1 MRRLIRIGTRES
13 QLAIWQATEVK
24 EQLAKQGFSAELV
37 PIKSEGD
44 IDLCTPLYQ
53 MGVQG
58 VFTRSL
64 DAAIL
69 NNKID
74 IAVHSMKDVPIQLAR
89 GIVQSAVLKRASHK
103 DILVHTRNTAF
114 LDDFRSVA
122 HIATSSVRRRA
133 QWLNRYPDHIIENIR
148 GNVNTRLQKLKDSHW
163 QGAIFAAAGLERIQ
177 LRPEN
182 SIDLNWMLP
191 APAQGAILVVCREND
206 FYCREASATIHHQST
221 ALCTSIERD
230 FLKKLMGGCSTPIS
244 ALAEIKNNTVHF
256 EGNILSL
263 DGKEKVSVNL
273 STTIQLSESFGIK
286 AAEELLNSGGDK
298 IAETIRNAAK

>member
-24 EQLAKQGFSAELV
+24 EQLAKQGFSADLV

-103 DILVHTRNTAF
+103 DILVHTRNTVF

>member
-103 DILVHTRNTAF
+103 DILVHTRNTVF

>member
-24 EQLAKQGFSAELV
+24 EQLSKQGFAAELV

-191 APAQGAILVVCREND
+191 APAQGAILVVCREDD
-206 FYCREASATIHHQST
+206 FFCREASATIHHQST

-244 ALAEIKNNTVHF
+244 ALAEIKNSTVYF

>member
-24 EQLAKQGFSAELV
+24 EQLAKQGFLAGLV

-103 DILVHTRNTAF
+103 DILVHTRNTVF

-206 FYCREASATIHHQST
+206 FYCREASATIHNQS
-221 ALCTSIERD
+221 
-230 FLKKLMGGCSTPIS
+230 
-244 ALAEIKNNTVHF
+244 
-256 EGNILSL
+256 
-263 DGKEKVSVNL
+263 
-273 STTIQLSESFGIK
+273 
-286 AAEELLNSGGDK
+286 
-298 IAETIRNAAK
+298 

>member
-24 EQLAKQGFSAELV
+24 EQLSKQGFAAELV

-103 DILVHTRNTAF
+103 DILIHTRNTAF

-191 APAQGAILVVCREND
+191 APAQGAILVVCREDD
-206 FYCREASATIHHQST
+206 FFCREASATIHHQST

-244 ALAEIKNNTVHF
+244 ALAEIKNSTVYF

>member
-24 EQLAKQGFSAELV
+24 EQLSKQGFAAELV

-69 NNKID
+69 NTKID
-74 IAVHSMKDVPIQLAR
+74 IAVHSMKDVPIQPAR

-191 APAQGAILVVCREND
+191 APAQGAILVVCREDD
-206 FYCREASATIHHQST
+206 FFCREASATIHHQST

-244 ALAEIKNNTVHF
+244 ALAEIKNSTVYF

>member
-89 GIVQSAVLKRASHK
+89 VIVQSAVLKRASHK
-103 DILVHTRNTAF
+103 DILVHTRNTVF